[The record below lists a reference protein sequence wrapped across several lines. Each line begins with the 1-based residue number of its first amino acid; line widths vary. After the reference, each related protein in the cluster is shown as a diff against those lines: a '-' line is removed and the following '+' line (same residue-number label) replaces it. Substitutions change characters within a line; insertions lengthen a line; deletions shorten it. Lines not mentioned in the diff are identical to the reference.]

1 MGLILPNRPYDAT
14 RSYPPLSLGEP
25 PRQSGEGHPVT
36 FGTRIAAG
44 DVHAFREL
52 FDREVSGLVR
62 YATGAL
68 GSREDARD
76 AVQES
81 FLRLWQTRSRLD
93 AESDPVRL
101 LYTIVRNL
109 ARDRLRHRAV
119 EQRPHPHLETPHIVQ
134 TGPILADES
143 ADVDEL
149 QAAVQRALETLS
161 PRQREIVLLR
171 WRRQLTYEQIGAEL
185 GIAPGTASA
194 HMQRA
199 IGQLRAMLPRLL
211 GK

>member
-1 MGLILPNRPYDAT
+1 MFLFRRSVSRLDDLAAFHRPVPG
-14 RSYPPLSLGEP
+14 S
-25 PRQSGEGHPVT
+25 HPVT
-36 FGTRIAAG
+36 FGDRIAAG

-52 FDREVSGLVR
+52 FDREVAGLVR

-81 FLRLWQTRSRLD
+81 FLRLWQTRARLD
-93 AESDPVRL
+93 AGSDPVRL

-134 TGPILADES
+134 AGPLLTDEKDEADEI
-143 ADVDEL
+143 

-199 IGQLRAMLPRLL
+199 IGQLKTLLPRLL
-211 GK
+211 GT